1 MVTKHE
7 LLEELN
13 SYSTELLKHKQE
25 KDAVQIKNEVCN
37 LNQRW
42 DRIYEELKLR
52 EKSCQD
58 SLALWHN
65 YQAKKKKMNDF
76 LRSISEKIETLDV
89 CMNEKEL
96 EEKTTFFKVSKQFLL
111 ELVEF
116 LSFCEKSYLLTII
129 CQI

>member
-13 SYSTELLKHKQE
+13 NYSTELLKHKQE

-37 LNQRW
+37 LNQKW

-58 SLALWHN
+58 SLALWYN
-65 YQAKKKKMNDF
+65 YQAKKKKMEDF
-76 LRSISEKIETLDV
+76 LRDIIEKKEALDI

-96 EEKTTFFKVSKQFLL
+96 EEKTNFLQVSLYCKRFLIK
-111 ELVEF
+111 F
-116 LSFCEKSYLLTII
+116 LKLLKLF
-129 CQI
+129 